1 MCIWGTIETPAN
13 VGHGAFG
20 QRRRLLTMT
29 GLDKWY
35 AYMKS
40 HDRAALWDLLHPD
53 AVFESPVVH
62 TPQRGRDITFKY
74 LSSAEKVL
82 GGPGF
87 AYIGEWRSTTGAVL
101 EFENEIEG
109 IKINGVDIITFDAD
123 GRITHFK
130 VMVRPLKAMN
140 LLHRLM
146 GEELTRQTN
155 DAGAAKSQP
164 PPR

>member
-1 MCIWGTIETPAN
+1 MI
-13 VGHGAFG
+13 
-20 QRRRLLTMT
+20 MT
-29 GLDKWY
+29 GLDRWC

-62 TPQRGRDITFKY
+62 TPQRGRKITFEY

-82 GGPGF
+82 GGQGF
-87 AYIGEWRSTTGAVL
+87 AYVGEWRSDTGAVL
-101 EFENEIEG
+101 EFEKEIDG
-109 IKINGVDIITFDAD
+109 IKINGVDIITFSAD

-130 VMVRPLKAMN
+130 VMVRPLKAIN

-146 GEELTRQTN
+146 GEQLAMQ
-155 DAGAAKSQP
+155 
-164 PPR
+164 

>member
-1 MCIWGTIETPAN
+1 M
-13 VGHGAFG
+13 
-20 QRRRLLTMT
+20 TMT
-29 GLDKWY
+29 ALDKWY
-35 AYMKS
+35 GYMKS
-40 HDRAALWDLLHPD
+40 HDHAALWELLHPD

-87 AYIGEWRSTTGAVL
+87 RYIGEWRSDTGAVL

-109 IKINGVDIITFDAD
+109 IKINGVDIITFSAD
-123 GRITHFK
+123 DRIVHFK
-130 VMVRPLKAMN
+130 VMVRPLKGMN

-146 GEELTRQTN
+146 GEQLAR
-155 DAGAAKSQP
+155 P
-164 PPR
+164 

>member
-1 MCIWGTIETPAN
+1 MSMAMSM
-13 VGHGAFG
+13 A
-20 QRRRLLTMT
+20 
-29 GLDKWY
+29 GLAKWY

-74 LSSAEKVL
+74 LASAEKVL

-87 AYIGEWRSTTGAVL
+87 AYRGEWRSESGAVL

-109 IKINGVDIITFDAD
+109 ITINGVDIISFDGDGRHHPFQGDGAPAEGDQPAAPAD
-123 GRITHFK
+123 GR
-130 VMVRPLKAMN
+130 RADAAGGQC
-140 LLHRLM
+140 RR
-146 GEELTRQTN
+146 RQRCEV
-155 DAGAAKSQP
+155 AATTAIIAFP
-164 PPR
+164 GGRNV

>member
-1 MCIWGTIETPAN
+1 MAL
-13 VGHGAFG
+13 A
-20 QRRRLLTMT
+20 

-35 AYMKS
+35 AYIRS
-40 HDRAALWDLLHPD
+40 HDHKALWDLLHPD

-74 LSSAEKVL
+74 LASADKVL

-87 AYIGEWRSTTGAVL
+87 TYRGEWRSENGAVL
-101 EFENEIEG
+101 EFETVVEG
-109 IKINGVDIITFDAD
+109 IVINGVDIITFDRD

-130 VMVRPLKAMN
+130 VMVRPLKAIN

-146 GEELTRQTN
+146 GEQLMRQAE
-155 DAGAAKSQP
+155 DASAPKSQSSA
-164 PPR
+164 

>member
-1 MCIWGTIETPAN
+1 MP
-13 VGHGAFG
+13 
-20 QRRRLLTMT
+20 MT

-35 AYMKS
+35 GYIKS

-87 AYIGEWRSTTGAVL
+87 RYVGEWRSATGAVL
-101 EFENEIEG
+101 EFENVIEG
-109 IKINGVDIITFDAD
+109 IMLNGVDIISFSDD

-130 VMVRPLKAMN
+130 VMVRPLKAIN

-146 GEELTRQTN
+146 GDQLMKE
-155 DAGAAKSQP
+155 AGDGVAKAQP
-164 PPR
+164 PSRD

>member
-1 MCIWGTIETPAN
+1 MKT
-13 VGHGAFG
+13 
-20 QRRRLLTMT
+20 T

-35 AYMKS
+35 GFMKS

-62 TPQRGRDITFKY
+62 TPQRGRDTTFKY

-87 AYIGEWRSTTGAVL
+87 RYVGEWHNDQGAVL

-109 IKINGVDIITFDAD
+109 IRINGVDIINFDAE
-123 GRITHFK
+123 GRITNFK
-130 VMVRPLKAMN
+130 VMVRPLKAIN

-146 GEELTRQTN
+146 GEQL
-155 DAGAAKSQP
+155 AKQG
-164 PPR
+164 